1 MNIQAATE
9 RYSDLF
15 SQLTPNDLQR
25 FDEYF
30 AANARFSD
38 PFNEVQGVDA
48 IRKVFAHMYKQCA
61 APRFVVHNYA
71 ISGQIAYLHWRFD
84 CDKNLSIDGL
94 SKVVFDELGMVQEH
108 IDYWDAAAQVYARI
122 PVLGSILRFIQGRL
136 EA

>member
-9 RYSDLF
+9 RYADFF
-15 SQLTPNDLQR
+15 SQLSPNDLQR

-30 AANARFSD
+30 AADARFCD
-38 PFNEVQGVDA
+38 PFNDVQGVDA

-61 APRFVVHNYA
+61 ASRFEVHHFA
-71 ISGQIAYLHWRFD
+71 IAGQVAYLHWRFD
-84 CDKNLSIDGL
+84 CDRNLSIDGL
-94 SKVVFDELGMVQEH
+94 SKVVFDENGMVQEH

-136 EA
+136 KA